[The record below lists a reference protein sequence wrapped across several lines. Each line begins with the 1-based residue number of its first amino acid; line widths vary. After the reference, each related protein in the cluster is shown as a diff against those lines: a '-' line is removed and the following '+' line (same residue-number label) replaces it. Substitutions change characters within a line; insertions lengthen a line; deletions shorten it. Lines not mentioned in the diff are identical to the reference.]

1 MAATF
6 RETAEARV
14 AGNTIPATAGSII
27 NKEQY
32 GIDFLF
38 PGYIVQSATITQSV
52 NEDIT
57 QDQKNSI
64 VSRLDL
70 DHIYDATVEVIGGSS
85 EDGTLSSSGGN
96 IEVGDIAYSF
106 AGHNWKVTGV
116 TYNGSFQDKKRYTV
130 TLQRSTNFPAES

>member
-27 NKEQY
+27 TKDQY

-38 PGYIVQSATITQSV
+38 PGFIVQSATITQSV

-57 QDQKNSI
+57 QDQKNAI

-70 DHIYDATVEVIGGSS
+70 DHIYDATVEVIGGST
-85 EDGTLSSSGGN
+85 EDGTLSASGGN
-96 IEVGDIAYSF
+96 IEVGDIAYNF
-106 AGHNWKVTGV
+106 AGHNWKVV
-116 TYNGSFQDKKRYTV
+116 SITYNGSFQDKRRYTCQ
-130 TLQRSTNFPAES
+130 LQRSTNYPPQS

>member
-70 DHIYDATVEVIGGSS
+70 DHIYDATVEVIGGST
-85 EDGTLSSSGGN
+85 EDGTLSASGGN

-130 TLQRSTNFPAES
+130 TLQRSTNFPAE

>member
-14 AGNTIPATAGSII
+14 AGNTIPATAGSVI

-38 PGYIVQSATITQSV
+38 PGFIVQSATITQSV

-70 DHIYDATVEVIGGSS
+70 DHIYDATVEVIGGST

-96 IEVGDIAYSF
+96 IEVGDIAYNF
-106 AGHNWKVTGV
+106 AGHAWKVVSV
-116 TYNGSFQDKKRYTV
+116 TYNGSFQDKKRYTCQ
-130 TLQRSTNFPAES
+130 LQRSTNYPPES

>member
-14 AGNTIPATAGSII
+14 AGNTIPATAGSVI

-38 PGYIVQSATITQSV
+38 PGFIVQSATITQSV

-70 DHIYDATVEVIGGSS
+70 DHIYDATVEVIGGST
-85 EDGTLSSSGGN
+85 EDGTLSASGGN

-130 TLQRSTNFPAES
+130 TLQRSTNFPPES

>member
-14 AGNTIPATAGSII
+14 AGNTIPATAGSVI

-38 PGYIVQSATITQSV
+38 PGFIVQSATITQSV

-70 DHIYDATVEVIGGSS
+70 DHIYDATVEVIGGST
-85 EDGTLSSSGGN
+85 EDGTLSASGGN

>member
-14 AGNTIPATAGSII
+14 AGNTIPATAGSVI

-38 PGYIVQSATITQSV
+38 PGFIVQSATITQSV
-52 NEDIT
+52 SEDIT

-70 DHIYDATVEVIGGSS
+70 DHIYDATVEVIGGST
-85 EDGTLSSSGGN
+85 EDGTLSAQGGE
-96 IEVGDIAYSF
+96 IQVGDIAYNF

-116 TYNGSFQDKKRYTV
+116 TYNGSFQDKRRYTV
-130 TLQRSTNFPAES
+130 SMTRSTNYPPQS

>member
-6 RETAEARV
+6 RETDEARV

-27 NKEQY
+27 TKNEY

-38 PGYIVQSATITQSV
+38 PGFIVQSATIKQSV

-57 QDQKNSI
+57 QDQKNAI

-70 DHIYDATVEVIGGSS
+70 DHIYDATVEVIGGST
-85 EDGTLSSSGGN
+85 EDGTLSASGGN
-96 IEVGDIAYSF
+96 IEVGDIAYNF
-106 AGHNWKVTGV
+106 AGHNWKVVSIVYT
-116 TYNGSFQDKKRYTV
+116 GSFQDKKRYQISLT
-130 TLQRSTNFPAES
+130 RSTNYPPES

>member
-14 AGNTIPATAGSII
+14 AGNTIPATAGSVI

-70 DHIYDATVEVIGGSS
+70 DHIYDATVEVIGGST

-96 IEVGDIAYSF
+96 IEVGDIAYNF

>member
-14 AGNTIPATAGSII
+14 AGNTIPATAGSVI

-38 PGYIVQSATITQSV
+38 PGYIVQRATITQSV

-70 DHIYDATVEVIGGSS
+70 DHIYDATVEVIGGST
-85 EDGTLSSSGGN
+85 EDGTLSASGGN

-130 TLQRSTNFPAES
+130 TLQRSTNFPAE

>member
-27 NKEQY
+27 TKDQY

-38 PGYIVQSATITQSV
+38 PGFIVQSATITQSV

-70 DHIYDATVEVIGGSS
+70 DHIYDATVEVIGGST

-96 IEVGDIAYSF
+96 IEVGDIAYNF
-106 AGHNWKVTGV
+106 AGHAWKVVSV
-116 TYNGSFQDKKRYTV
+116 TYNGSFQDKRRYTV
-130 TLQRSTNFPAES
+130 QLQRSTNYPPES

>member
-1 MAATF
+1 MASYL
-6 RETAEARV
+6 ETDEARV
-14 AGNTIPATAGSII
+14 AGKTIPATAGGII
-27 NKEQY
+27 TKKEY

-70 DHIYDATVEVIGGSS
+70 DHIYDATVEVIGGST
-85 EDGTLSSSGGN
+85 EDGTLSAQGGN

-130 TLQRSTNFPAES
+130 TLQRSTNFPADK

>member
-14 AGNTIPATAGSII
+14 AGNTIPATAGSVI

-57 QDQKNSI
+57 QDQKNAI

-70 DHIYDATVEVIGGSS
+70 DHIYDATVEVIGGST

>member
-6 RETAEARV
+6 RETDEARV

-27 NKEQY
+27 TKDQY

-38 PGYIVQSATITQSV
+38 PGFIVQSATITQSV

-96 IEVGDIAYSF
+96 IEVGDIAYNF
-106 AGHNWKVTGV
+106 AGHNWKVVSV

-130 TLQRSTNFPAES
+130 QLQRSTNYPPES

>member
-1 MAATF
+1 MVATF

-57 QDQKNSI
+57 QDQKNAI

-130 TLQRSTNFPAES
+130 TLQRSTNFPAQS

>member
-14 AGNTIPATAGSII
+14 AGNTIPATAGSVIS
-27 NKEQY
+27 KEQY

-70 DHIYDATVEVIGGSS
+70 DHIYDATVEVIGGST
-85 EDGTLSSSGGN
+85 EDGTLSASGGN
-96 IEVGDIAYSF
+96 IEVGDIAYNF
-106 AGHNWKVTGV
+106 AGHNWKVVSV
-116 TYNGSFQDKKRYTV
+116 TYNGSF
-130 TLQRSTNFPAES
+130 

>member
-14 AGNTIPATAGSII
+14 AGNTIPATAGSVI

-38 PGYIVQSATITQSV
+38 PGYIVQRATITQSV

-57 QDQKNSI
+57 QDQKNAI

-70 DHIYDATVEVIGGSS
+70 DHIYDATVEVIGGST
-85 EDGTLSSSGGN
+85 EDGTLSASGGN

-130 TLQRSTNFPAES
+130 TLQRSTNFPPES

>member
-14 AGNTIPATAGSII
+14 AGNTIPATAGSVIS
-27 NKEQY
+27 KEQY

-38 PGYIVQSATITQSV
+38 PGYIVQSAAITQSV

-57 QDQKNSI
+57 QDQKNAI

-70 DHIYDATVEVIGGSS
+70 DHIYDATVEVIGGST
-85 EDGTLSSSGGN
+85 EDGTLSASGGN

-130 TLQRSTNFPAES
+130 TLQRSTNFPSEA

>member
-6 RETAEARV
+6 RETDEARV

-27 NKEQY
+27 TKDQY

-38 PGYIVQSATITQSV
+38 PGFIVQSATITQSLT
-52 NEDIT
+52 EDVT
-57 QDQKNSI
+57 QDQKNAI

-85 EDGTLSSSGGN
+85 EDGTLSAQGGE
-96 IEVGDIAYSF
+96 IQVGDIAYNF
-106 AGHNWKVTGV
+106 AGKNWKVVGI
-116 TYNGSFQDKKRYTV
+116 TYNGSFQDKRRYTV
-130 TLQRSTNFPAES
+130 QLQRSTNSPAQS

>member
-14 AGNTIPATAGSII
+14 AGNTIPATAGSVI

-70 DHIYDATVEVIGGSS
+70 DHIYDATVEVIGGST
-85 EDGTLSSSGGN
+85 EDGTLSASGGN

>member
-6 RETAEARV
+6 RETDEARV
-14 AGNTIPATAGSII
+14 AGKTIPATAGSII

-52 NEDIT
+52 TEDVT

-70 DHIYDATVEVIGGSS
+70 DHIYDATVEVIGGST
-85 EDGTLSSSGGN
+85 EDGTLSAQGGN

-116 TYNGSFQDKKRYTV
+116 TYNGSFQDKKRYSV
-130 TLQRSTNFPAES
+130 TLQRSTNFPA

>member
-27 NKEQY
+27 TKDNY

-38 PGYIVQSATITQSV
+38 PGFIVQSATITQSV

-57 QDQKNSI
+57 QDQKNAI

-116 TYNGSFQDKKRYTV
+116 TYNGSFQDKRRYTV

>member
-14 AGNTIPATAGSII
+14 AGNTIPATAGSVI

-70 DHIYDATVEVIGGSS
+70 DHIYDATVEVIGGST
-85 EDGTLSSSGGN
+85 EDGTLSASGGN

-130 TLQRSTNFPAES
+130 TLQRSTNFPAE

>member
-6 RETAEARV
+6 RETDEARV
-14 AGNTIPATAGSII
+14 AGNTIPATAGSVI

-38 PGYIVQSATITQSV
+38 PGFIVQSATITQSV

-70 DHIYDATVEVIGGSS
+70 DHIYDATVEVIGGST
-85 EDGTLSSSGGN
+85 EDGTLSASGGN
-96 IEVGDIAYSF
+96 IEVGDIAYNF

-130 TLQRSTNFPAES
+130 TLQRSTNFPAE

>member
-6 RETAEARV
+6 RETSEARV
-14 AGNTIPATAGSII
+14 AGNTIPATAGSVI

-70 DHIYDATVEVIGGSS
+70 DHIYDATVEVIGGST

>member
-27 NKEQY
+27 TKDQY

-38 PGYIVQSATITQSV
+38 PGFIVQSATITQSV

-70 DHIYDATVEVIGGSS
+70 DHIYDATVEVIGGST
-85 EDGTLSSSGGN
+85 EDGTLSASGGN

-116 TYNGSFQDKKRYTV
+116 TYNGSFQDKQRYTV

>member
-14 AGNTIPATAGSII
+14 AGNTLPATAGSVIT
-27 NKEQY
+27 KDQY

-38 PGYIVQSATITQSV
+38 PGFIVQSATITQSV

-70 DHIYDATVEVIGGSS
+70 DHIYDATVEVIGGST
-85 EDGTLSSSGGN
+85 EDGTLSASGGN
-96 IEVGDIAYSF
+96 IEVGDIAYNF
-106 AGHNWKVTGV
+106 AGHNWKVVSV
-116 TYNGSFQDKKRYTV
+116 TYNGSFQDKRRYTV
-130 TLQRSTNFPAES
+130 SLQRSTNFPAE

>member
-6 RETAEARV
+6 RETSEARV
-14 AGNTIPATAGSII
+14 AGNTIPATAGSVI

-70 DHIYDATVEVIGGSS
+70 DHIYDATVEVIGGST

-96 IEVGDIAYSF
+96 IEVGDIAYNF

-130 TLQRSTNFPAES
+130 TLQRSTNFPAE

>member
-6 RETAEARV
+6 RETSEARV
-14 AGNTIPATAGSII
+14 AGNTIPATAGSVI

-52 NEDIT
+52 TEDIT

-70 DHIYDATVEVIGGSS
+70 DHIYDATVEVIGGST

-96 IEVGDIAYSF
+96 IEVGDIAYNF
-106 AGHNWKVTGV
+106 AGHNWKVVGI
-116 TYNGSFQDKKRYTV
+116 TYNGSFQDKKRYTCQ
-130 TLQRSTNFPAES
+130 LQRSTNWPPES

>member
-14 AGNTIPATAGSII
+14 AGNTIPATAGSVI

-57 QDQKNSI
+57 QDQKNAI

-70 DHIYDATVEVIGGSS
+70 DHIYDATVEVIGGST

-130 TLQRSTNFPAES
+130 TLQRSTNFPPES

>member
-27 NKEQY
+27 TKDQY

-38 PGYIVQSATITQSV
+38 PGFIVQSATITQSV

-57 QDQKNSI
+57 QDQKNAI

-85 EDGTLSSSGGN
+85 EDGTLSASGGN
-96 IEVGDIAYSF
+96 IEVGDIAYNF

-116 TYNGSFQDKKRYTV
+116 TYNGSFQDKRRYTV
-130 TLQRSTNFPAES
+130 SLQRSTNYPPQS

>member
-1 MAATF
+1 MAVTF
-6 RETAEARV
+6 RETSEARV
-14 AGNTIPATAGSII
+14 AGNTIPATAGSVI

-70 DHIYDATVEVIGGSS
+70 DHIYDATVEVIGGST
-85 EDGTLSSSGGN
+85 EDGTLSASGGN

-130 TLQRSTNFPAES
+130 TLQRSTNFPAE

>member
-14 AGNTIPATAGSII
+14 AGNTIPATAGSVI

-57 QDQKNSI
+57 QDQKNAI

-85 EDGTLSSSGGN
+85 EDGTLSASGGN
-96 IEVGDIAYSF
+96 IEVGDIAYNF

-116 TYNGSFQDKKRYTV
+116 TYNGSFQDKKRYSV
-130 TLQRSTNFPAES
+130 TLQRSTNFPAQS

>member
-14 AGNTIPATAGSII
+14 AGNTIPATAGSVI

-57 QDQKNSI
+57 QDQKNAI

-70 DHIYDATVEVIGGSS
+70 DHIYDATVEVIGGST
-85 EDGTLSSSGGN
+85 EDGTLSASGGN
-96 IEVGDIAYSF
+96 IEVGDIAYNF

-116 TYNGSFQDKKRYTV
+116 TYNGSFQDKKRYSV
-130 TLQRSTNFPAES
+130 TLQRSTNFPPES

>member
-6 RETAEARV
+6 NETAEARV

-27 NKEQY
+27 TKDQY

-38 PGYIVQSATITQSV
+38 PGFIVQSATITQSLT
-52 NEDIT
+52 EDIT

-70 DHIYDATVEVIGGSS
+70 DHIYDATVEVIGGST
-85 EDGTLSSSGGN
+85 EDGTLSASGGN
-96 IEVGDIAYSF
+96 IEVGDIAYNF
-106 AGHNWKVTGV
+106 AGHNWKVVSV
-116 TYNGSFQDKKRYTV
+116 TYNGSFQDKRRYTV
-130 TLQRSTNFPAES
+130 SMTRSTNYPPES